1 VVLPGSTE
9 EVQEIIYLAN
19 RERIPVVPMVSGL
32 NNAGLANPLQGG
44 IVLDL
49 RRMNRVLE
57 VNEDDMYAVV
67 EGGITWA
74 DLALYLNKK
83 HPTLRPPITWSP
95 PATGVVPSLLE
106 NGMHDLGMVGGCGSD
121 FINGLEVVLPT
132 GEIVVT
138 GSLALS
144 DSWYSRP
151 PLPDISGL
159 FIGWSGRTGI
169 VTKASMK
176 LWPKLPRRDYSLSAK
191 TFKDGIEIEMA
202 LFKAGGPL
210 LGICDIT
217 AINSFWSLASR
228 TYSGLDLSRVPL
240 EPRGADY
247 MGMLTVMASTE
258 KEMEAKAEVICDI
271 TKKLGGR
278 ITVYEEVQRV
288 MAENERGITPL
299 VLNCPVQEFPIWNF
313 YMGGIG
319 EWIGGYMPIRRVPE
333 YYLESL
339 EITKKYGKHALYYHR
354 AMFGGHYNIAR
365 TLVLSN
371 KDDPEDMRRTRE
383 CLMELDSALR
393 KYGVRYK
400 PQYWAVLRNN
410 NKGHAGTLGLISRI
424 KKMLDPNNILNPGQG
439 M

>member
-1 VVLPGSTE
+1 MVLPGSTE

-151 PLPDISGL
+151 PPS
-159 FIGWSGRTGI
+159 
-169 VTKASMK
+169 
-176 LWPKLPRRDYSLSAK
+176 
-191 TFKDGIEIEMA
+191 
-202 LFKAGGPL
+202 
-210 LGICDIT
+210 
-217 AINSFWSLASR
+217 
-228 TYSGLDLSRVPL
+228 
-240 EPRGADY
+240 
-247 MGMLTVMASTE
+247 
-258 KEMEAKAEVICDI
+258 
-271 TKKLGGR
+271 
-278 ITVYEEVQRV
+278 
-288 MAENERGITPL
+288 
-299 VLNCPVQEFPIWNF
+299 
-313 YMGGIG
+313 
-319 EWIGGYMPIRRVPE
+319 
-333 YYLESL
+333 
-339 EITKKYGKHALYYHR
+339 
-354 AMFGGHYNIAR
+354 
-365 TLVLSN
+365 
-371 KDDPEDMRRTRE
+371 
-383 CLMELDSALR
+383 
-393 KYGVRYK
+393 
-400 PQYWAVLRNN
+400 
-410 NKGHAGTLGLISRI
+410 
-424 KKMLDPNNILNPGQG
+424 
-439 M
+439 